1 MAYGINVFP
10 KALERRD
17 DLKQKLFYKIFYS
30 DNI

>member
-10 KALERRD
+10 KALERPD

-30 DNI
+30 NDI